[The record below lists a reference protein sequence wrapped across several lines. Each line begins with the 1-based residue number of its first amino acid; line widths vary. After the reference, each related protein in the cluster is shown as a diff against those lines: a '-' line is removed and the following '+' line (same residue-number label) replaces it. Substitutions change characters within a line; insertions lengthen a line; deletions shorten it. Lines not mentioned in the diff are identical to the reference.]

1 MNDPKTADQIN
12 SQVLGKVDLSP
23 DDRAFIEEA
32 WQAYK
37 SGKVPSRD
45 QMKRNIALRL
55 LVEKWRDFAERI
67 ERDMNNPALASIDCE
82 WKVMGGEAT
91 TFRQCAKELEETLS
105 GL

>member
-23 DDRAFIEEA
+23 DDKAFIEEA

-55 LVEKWRDFAERI
+55 LVEKWR
-67 ERDMNNPALASIDCE
+67 NNAGTVSYLEEPES
-82 WKVMGGEAT
+82 V
-91 TFRQCAKELEETLS
+91 FRQCAKELEEALN
-105 GL
+105 L